1 MVYRKQNK
9 AINNLKSAS
18 KDILRYTSKAAAKA
32 ANQTAK
38 WLVKDHSGA
47 EQGSKLM
54 SMSQELNSAIA
65 DARLFKRRMQ
75 RLVDGAPNKPT
86 VWGGVYGWLVDHFLY
101 LMDLI
106 WGYIWPILL
115 YFLWLLW
122 ALIIMVLL
130 YLLLFYVLYLWIK
143 S

>member
-18 KDILRYTSKAAAKA
+18 KDILRYTSKATAKG
-32 ANQTAK
+32 ANQAAK
-38 WLVKDHSGA
+38 WLVKDHCGA
-47 EQGSKLM
+47 AQSSKLM
-54 SMSQELNSAIA
+54 DMSQELNSAIA
-65 DARLFKRRMQ
+65 EARLFKRRMQ
-75 RLVDGAPNKPT
+75 RLVDEAPNKPT
-86 VWGGVYGWLVDHFLY
+86 VWGGVYDWLVDHFLY
-101 LMDLI
+101 LLDLI

-122 ALIIMVLL
+122 TLIIMVLL